1 MTYTRFDSV
10 ESLQRLAR
18 GEFKGCF
25 TGAEVARMALRIF
38 GVYVEPGGDDVEWL
52 ERLAALQDLRS

>member
-1 MTYTRFDSV
+1 
-10 ESLQRLAR
+10 
-18 GEFKGCF
+18 
-25 TGAEVARMALRIF
+25 MALRIF